1 MKNLSANTAKFD
13 LIQANDATGLHIQDD
28 GGNGLFIKDGGNI
41 GIGTSTPDVK
51 LAVAGTTS
59 ANAYTFYQNT
69 LTDAS
74 EAIHRPTTGQLAIR
88 ANSQERVRIDTN
100 GNVGIGTSNPGS
112 KLHVDGNIYLS
123 EASNLLFLS
132 QTGFSPKINNSTN
145 DQELSILTD
154 NQVRVHVDTD
164 GNVGIGTT
172 GPINDLHLHSATT
185 GVGPI
190 IQLSN
195 DTGDCRLFFGA
206 NNTTGAAN
214 AAGQIRYNVMNDHLT
229 FYSNLNERMRID
241 SEGNVGIGATNPSN
255 GKLEI
260 LNPTST
266 VATTDSVDLAITQ
279 NASATSSKVQL
290 RSGVTSGD
298 NPYFA
303 IRTRNNNSASS
314 EPGLIKERMRITSA
328 GNVGIGTTNPGA
340 KLEVDYV
347 ASTQVGLTLNGS
359 NTTLNNAIQL
369 TDASDNVI
377 TLSINAGKFG
387 INGGNVGI
395 GTANPDVRLVV
406 ADNHSGDDVA
416 LRVWNS
422 STTDNSTSS
431 LRFTNTSSTNYDHGY
446 IIAGRTPDPYM
457 QFGVANSVMAVHIDS
472 TGKVGIG
479 TTDPKF
485 GLDIKGKNGIAVRDS
500 PGVVNSQTNM
510 IRTTTSSVTHDDW
523 GVGINVVNENT
534 ASNGY
539 GMAFWTRDAYNGSYA
554 ERVRISR
561 SGSLCINTTSPRYG
575 SKLDVEGAMYVTG
588 VVKLNNLIASADV
601 RTDAA
606 KQLFGSSDMRLKN
619 DLGDCEYGLNEI
631 LQIKPKRY
639 TWKEGPED
647 QSPTVGFFSQ
657 DLHSIIP
664 EAAPREAI
672 TQEDGSPQLDETG
685 EQDYKWGINSQAI
698 IVALVNAVK
707 DQQAVIEQLKTRID
721 TLENN

>member
-1 MKNLSANTAKFD
+1 
-13 LIQANDATGLHIQDD
+13 
-28 GGNGLFIKDGGNI
+28 
-41 GIGTSTPDVK
+41 
-51 LAVAGTTS
+51 
-59 ANAYTFYQNT
+59 
-69 LTDAS
+69 
-74 EAIHRPTTGQLAIR
+74 
-88 ANSQERVRIDTN
+88 
-100 GNVGIGTSNPGS
+100 
-112 KLHVDGNIYLS
+112 
-123 EASNLLFLS
+123 
-132 QTGFSPKINNSTN
+132 
-145 DQELSILTD
+145 
-154 NQVRVHVDTD
+154 
-164 GNVGIGTT
+164 
-172 GPINDLHLHSATT
+172 
-185 GVGPI
+185 
-190 IQLSN
+190 
-195 DTGDCRLFFGA
+195 
-206 NNTTGAAN
+206 
-214 AAGQIRYNVMNDHLT
+214 
-229 FYSNLNERMRID
+229 
-241 SEGNVGIGATNPSN
+241 
-255 GKLEI
+255 
-260 LNPTST
+260 
-266 VATTDSVDLAITQ
+266 
-279 NASATSSKVQL
+279 
-290 RSGVTSGD
+290 
-298 NPYFA
+298 
-303 IRTRNNNSASS
+303 
-314 EPGLIKERMRITSA
+314 
-328 GNVGIGTTNPGA
+328 
-340 KLEVDYV
+340 
-347 ASTQVGLTLNGS
+347 
-359 NTTLNNAIQL
+359 
-369 TDASDNVI
+369 
-377 TLSINAGKFG
+377 
-387 INGGNVGI
+387 
-395 GTANPDVRLVV
+395 VRLVV

-500 PGVVNSQTNM
+500 QGVVNSQTNM